1 MKSLKLLTALFAITS
16 LTALHAQ
23 DTNEAGHAMEI
34 NISEVALLD
43 IYDENE
49 GSEAGT
55 ITFEL
60 DNSSITE
67 AGLYD
72 MSGATYTGL
81 WLNYTSLIAEGKGNN
96 SNNGNGKGKGKG
108 KGKGGSSKDSR
119 NISVQMEKNSEFPE
133 GLDLVIT
140 SSQSSFV
147 PNGGD
152 ADSRGEFVSGGVAL
166 GATTKIGKNITLIE
180 GIKSVYTGDGAKGF
194 QLTYTLNQTDN
205 FSLVKAGNYT
215 ATLKYTLS
223 EL

>member
-1 MKSLKLLTALFAITS
+1 MKSLKLLTAFFAITS
-16 LTALHAQ
+16 LTALNAQ

-81 WLNYTSLIAEGKGNN
+81 WLNYTSLLNEDADND
-96 SNNGNGKGKGKG
+96 
-108 KGKGGSSKDSR
+108 DSR
-119 NISVQMEKNSEFPE
+119 NISVQMEEDSEFPE

-147 PNGGD
+147 SNGGSE
-152 ADSRGEFVSGGVAL
+152 DSRGEFVSGGVAL
-166 GATTKIGKNITLIE
+166 GATTQIGDNVALIQ